1 MTVIVSGTGYIE
13 FFLTAQVE
21 GNSQREETIALV
33 GICLLFSVENLKRL
47 GEFSIFSWGLYEII
61 ILSYTLLYLN

>member
-1 MTVIVSGTGYIE
+1 MTVTVSGTGYIE

-21 GNSQREETIALV
+21 VNSQREQTIALV

-47 GEFSIFSWGLYEII
+47 GHFPSFPWDLYQII
-61 ILSYTLLYLN
+61 ILSYTLL